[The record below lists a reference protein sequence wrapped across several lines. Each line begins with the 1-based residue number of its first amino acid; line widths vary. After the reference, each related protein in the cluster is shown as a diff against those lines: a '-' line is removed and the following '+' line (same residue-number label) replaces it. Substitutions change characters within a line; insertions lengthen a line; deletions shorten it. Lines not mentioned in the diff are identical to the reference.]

1 MSTLPW
7 CLCALHCL
15 SEHSIGVSVSQ
26 VPLPS
31 AVVGLVGTG
40 WTDRDPAM
48 PLLQSMQGWFPPRG
62 RCFSPRR
69 RSSVYLAARQHKRMI
84 NFRANTDPFRYGWN
98 SPQKYLKR
106 FILDLGFLSREA
118 KWQTLLA
125 THLPSFGRP
134 PEKPTPPSTQDFWKY
149 PAPSLW
155 QKMSGSF
162 CKEMSL
168 FPWVVSFQMQCPR

>member
-1 MSTLPW
+1 MPMLPW

-15 SEHSIGVSVSQ
+15 SEHRVGVSVSQ

-48 PLLQSMQGWFPPRG
+48 PLLQGMQGWFPPRG
-62 RCFSPRR
+62 TCFSPRR

-98 SPQKYLKR
+98 SPQKYLEIYLR
-106 FILDLGFLSREA
+106 FGVSQQGGKMANSPGNPLALL
-118 KWQTLLA
+118 WQTTRKANSPFHPRLLK
-125 THLPSFGRP
+125 L
-134 PEKPTPPSTQDFWKY
+134 
-149 PAPSLW
+149 
-155 QKMSGSF
+155 SGSF
-162 CKEMSL
+162 PVTKNVWKL
-168 FPWVVSFQMQCPR
+168 L